1 MARRLT
7 SLLPAAACLEVLVT
21 VVVYLLVLHQQNT
34 TPASW
39 VVALLV
45 LGALGA
51 AYASVPNAP
60 GRRSALG
67 VCTALL
73 GALGLLALLSIGL
86 LVLVGAALCGAALLV
101 DVIAAPVG
109 GGLPHR

>member
-7 SLLPAAACLEVLVT
+7 SLLPLAACVEVLAT
-21 VVVYLLVLHQQNT
+21 VVVYLLVVHQQGSD
-34 TPASW
+34 PASW

-45 LGALGA
+45 LGALAA

-60 GRRSALG
+60 GRRSVLG

-86 LVLVGAALCGAALLV
+86 LILVGAALCGATLLV
-101 DVIAAPVG
+101 DRTAAPAG